1 MRLTALTLL
10 KSSDQ
15 DYAPWLAAK
24 ASLHYLP
31 EIPTAAGGGGGV
43 CVCVEGRWG
52 GGLGAHKKSQ
62 GGGPEQHVEVLFRMF
77 FSVAKQI
84 TARVATQKECQ
95 CTTSYSHP
103 GVNGPQD
110 GGPLRDTGAQVRRA

>member
-1 MRLTALTLL
+1 MLPDWLPKPACIISQRYQLL
-10 KSSDQ
+10 LVVVVS
-15 DYAPWLAAK
+15 ACVWR
-24 ASLHYLP
+24 
-31 EIPTAAGGGGGV
+31 GGEV
-43 CVCVEGRWG
+43 RWG